1 MNSITQTVSQKK
13 CNDIFISYRNDGEGN
28 NFAARLFETLSS
40 KNYSVYFNS
49 NEQHSGSFPD
59 RLKEAIEKCIDFVL
73 IVSHGCLDGLKTRR
87 ETDWVRA
94 EVLYAY
100 KIGKRITP
108 VYIGKADVPNSD
120 VWKDYPNEIRFL
132 FSLQSVYLPERFE
145 ISPISD
151 LLSKFVSKPSKEIYR
166 DIANSNKEYDLHK
179 DFIETLKKAEAGDT
193 EAMFEIGCMYYHG
206 FANKNDCNGKTNYSE
221 AAKWFQRAE
230 ENNTYLR
237 PYIYALIGNLYYR
250 GQMPYEEQS
259 FKKQWSIMKRQQNIR
274 HTLDI
279 RIKLDLCL
287 ARVLE
292 LNLIIV
298 RSLKYMKT
306 SKKIAQ

>member
-1 MNSITQTVSQKK
+1 MTSLYHTAMTE
-13 CNDIFISYRNDGEGN
+13 GEQLCL
-28 NFAARLFETLSS
+28 RLFETLSS

-120 VWKDYPNEIRFL
+120 VWKNYPNEIRFL

-179 DFIETLKKAEAGDT
+179 DFIETLK
-193 EAMFEIGCMYYHG
+193 
-206 FANKNDCNGKTNYSE
+206 S
-221 AAKWFQRAE
+221 
-230 ENNTYLR
+230 
-237 PYIYALIGNLYYR
+237 
-250 GQMPYEEQS
+250 
-259 FKKQWSIMKRQQNIR
+259 
-274 HTLDI
+274 
-279 RIKLDLCL
+279 
-287 ARVLE
+287 
-292 LNLIIV
+292 
-298 RSLKYMKT
+298 
-306 SKKIAQ
+306 

>member
-1 MNSITQTVSQKK
+1 MNGTGENDMAGLNEMYKKSKNEFDNTNGKSKK

-87 ETDWVRA
+87 ETDWVRT

-179 DFIETLKKAEAGDT
+179 DFIETLKKLKLAIRKQCLRLDACIIMVLLTKMIVTGKQ
-193 EAMFEIGCMYYHG
+193 IIL
-206 FANKNDCNGKTNYSE
+206 KLQNGSKERKKT
-221 AAKWFQRAE
+221 
-230 ENNTYLR
+230 
-237 PYIYALIGNLYYR
+237 ILI
-250 GQMPYEEQS
+250 
-259 FKKQWSIMKRQQNIR
+259 
-274 HTLDI
+274 
-279 RIKLDLCL
+279 
-287 ARVLE
+287 
-292 LNLIIV
+292 
-298 RSLKYMKT
+298 
-306 SKKIAQ
+306 